1 MPKAPPPS
9 ILLKFNGRLE
19 WPLEPGVDDWG
30 LTPDQQ
36 ESYVEQFRRILAAKN
51 AWREDQH
58 DFFQLRRFLRA
69 RSYDLEKATAMWL
82 NNVAFKA
89 EFKVDTIL
97 QDFLYDERDS
107 FLRAYP
113 QGYHKVDKQGRPI
126 FIQLLG
132 QLDIHKLKQIT
143 TEQRMVKYHIQE
155 YERCIK
161 VIMPVCSHLAGR
173 HIDTTFGIMDVKGV
187 GMSHLTGETKRLM
200 GLITKYDQDNY
211 PELLG
216 HICIINAPSVFRMIW
231 GVVKGMLDA
240 RTQGKIEI
248 LGTDYLPGLLKWVD
262 INNLPEF
269 LGGRSKGSLLED
281 IGPWS
286 DHDVLARLGLS
297 DDQLRLGHCPAP
309 SVSNMSR
316 RSSSMVHSDGDR
328 LASHGSMRRPSEGN
342 HHHVGA
348 PHDLVRLSESDGYQS
363 PGGSTDAQNS
373 FRWVA
378 MEGSR
383 AERHTPDW

>member
-58 DFFQLRRFLRA
+58 GMLFFKSALNCQLLPSRARDPPALFFTDFFQLRRFLRA

-200 GLITKYDQDNY
+200 GLITKYDQDHY

-216 HICIINAPSVFRMIW
+216 HICIINAPSVFRLIW

-297 DDQLRLGHCPAP
+297 DDQL
-309 SVSNMSR
+309 
-316 RSSSMVHSDGDR
+316 
-328 LASHGSMRRPSEGN
+328 
-342 HHHVGA
+342 
-348 PHDLVRLSESDGYQS
+348 
-363 PGGSTDAQNS
+363 
-373 FRWVA
+373 
-378 MEGSR
+378 
-383 AERHTPDW
+383 